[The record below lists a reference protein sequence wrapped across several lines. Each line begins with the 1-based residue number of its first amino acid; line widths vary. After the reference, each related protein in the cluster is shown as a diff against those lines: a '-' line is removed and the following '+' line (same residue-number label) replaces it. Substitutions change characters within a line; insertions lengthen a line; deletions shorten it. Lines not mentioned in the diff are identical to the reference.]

1 MAEIKAH
8 EWFLKNLPADLAE
21 GAEMVAEYQVEASQ
35 SVEEIDRI
43 ITEARS
49 VIPGYGIENYLSDVD
64 YDDVDFD
71 ENEDLDDLD
80 YIGSEVSQEFDE

>member
-21 GAEMVAEYQVEASQ
+21 GAELGAEYQVEASQ

-49 VIPGYGIENYLSDVD
+49 VIPGYGIESYLSDVEF
-64 YDDVDFD
+64 DDMDFD
-71 ENEDLDDLD
+71 NDDLDDLD
-80 YIGSEVSQEFDE
+80 DLGSEVSEEFD